1 MPEEDGLDFIREIRQ
16 LPPEEGGNTPA
27 IALTGYARIEDRIRA
42 LEAGYEMFIPKPVQA
57 SELCSMVAS
66 LVGGNEH
73 SSPM

>member
-42 LEAGYEMFIPKPVQA
+42 LAG
-57 SELCSMVAS
+57 C
-66 LVGGNEH
+66 
-73 SSPM
+73 